1 MLKQIL
7 LTKKINRCKEKLEE
21 YLTKRSELKEEA
33 EQLERA
39 LDEVSTD
46 DEMKDVEESAD
57 ELSKQLD
64 EVNAQIKALEDE
76 KQKLED
82 ELAAIEEDEQ
92 PADDTANTTDSERGA
107 QKTMPKREKIKNNE
121 EVSYQERA
129 KQAIN
134 GYVRKQERSVTG
146 FKTTDGEVLIP
157 DEILQA
163 YKKPIDQVDLKQYV
177 KTVKVNS
184 KTGSMPVIKRA
195 EGTMNTVE
203 ELAANPELAKPT
215 FTEVKYAVKTYRGYV
230 PLSQEIIDDAD
241 YDVTGL
247 IAEAIND
254 QTLNT
259 TNKAIATVIK
269 GLTPKSVTGVDGLKD
284 LINKDIKKVYN
295 VKSYVSASLYAALD
309 KLKDKNGRYLLQ
321 DSITAASGKT
331 FLGKEVVVLDDDV
344 IGTSAGDMKGFIGD
358 LAAAVTYFDR
368 VQTTVR
374 WTDNEIY
381 GQLLSGVT
389 RFDVQKVDTDAGFY
403 ITYIDAP
410 SV

>member
-21 YLTKRSELKEEA
+21 YLTKRNELKEEA

-39 LDEVSTD
+39 LDEVTTD

-57 ELSKQLD
+57 ELTKQLD
-64 EVNAQIKALEDE
+64 EVNTQIKALEDE
-76 KQKLED
+76 KQQLED

-92 PADDTANTTDSERGA
+92 PQEETDEAERGA
-107 QKTMPKREKIKNNE
+107 QKTMSKREKIKNTE
-121 EVSYQERA
+121 EVTYQERA
-129 KQAIN
+129 KAAIN
-134 GYVRKQERSVTG
+134 GFVRKQERAIVG

-157 DEILQA
+157 EELLQA
-163 YKKPIDQVDLKQYV
+163 YKQPVDQVDLKQYV
-177 KTVKVNS
+177 KTVRVNS
-184 KTGSMPVIKRA
+184 KSGKMPVIKRS
-195 EGTMNTVE
+195 EGVMNTVA
-203 ELAANPELAKPT
+203 ELAENPELAKPT
-215 FTEVKYAVKTYRGYV
+215 FEEVAYDIDTYRGYIPV
-230 PLSQEIIDDAD
+230 SQEVIDDAD

-259 TNKAIATVIK
+259 TNKAIATVVK
-269 GLTPKSVTGVDGLKD
+269 GLTAKEVTGVDGLKD

-295 VKSYVSASLYAALD
+295 VKLYISASLYAALD

-331 FLGKEVVVLDDDV
+331 LLGKEVVVLDDDV
-344 IGTSAGDMKGFIGD
+344 IGTSAGDMVGFVGD
-358 LAAAVTYFDR
+358 LNAAVAYFDR
-368 VQTTVR
+368 VQTTLR
-374 WTDNEIY
+374 WTENQIY

-403 ITYIDAP
+403 ITYTDAP

>member
-21 YLTKRSELKEEA
+21 YLTKRSELTEQA

-39 LDEVSTD
+39 LDEVTTD

-57 ELSKQLD
+57 ELTKQLD
-64 EVNAQIKALEDE
+64 EVNAEIKAVEEE

-92 PADDTANTTDSERGA
+92 PKEEVSEEERGA
-107 QKTMPKREKIKNNE
+107 KQMPKRETIKNTE
-121 EVSYQERA
+121 EVTYQERA
-129 KQAIN
+129 KAAIN
-134 GYVRKQERSVTG
+134 GFVRKQERAIVG

-157 DEILQA
+157 EELLQA
-163 YKKPIDQVDLKQYV
+163 YKQPVDQVDLKQYV

-184 KTGSMPVIKRA
+184 KSGKMPVIKRS
-195 EGTMNTVE
+195 EGVMNTVA
-203 ELAANPELAKPT
+203 ELAENPELAKPT
-215 FTEVKYAVKTYRGYV
+215 FEEVAYDIDTYRGYIPV
-230 PLSQEIIDDAD
+230 SQEVIDDAD
-241 YDVTGL
+241 YDVTSL

-259 TNKAIATVIK
+259 TNKAIATVVK
-269 GLTPKSVTGVDGLKD
+269 GLTAKAVTGVDGLKD

-295 VKSYVSASLYAALD
+295 VKLYISASLYAALD

-331 FLGKEVVVLDDDV
+331 LLGKEVVVLDDDV
-344 IGTSAGDMKGFIGD
+344 IGTNAGDMVGFVGD
-358 LAAAVTYFDR
+358 LAAAVAYFDR
-368 VQTTVR
+368 VQTTLR
-374 WTDNEIY
+374 WTENQIY
-381 GQLLSGVT
+381 GQLLAGVT

-403 ITYIDAP
+403 ITYTDAP

>member
-21 YLTKRSELKEEA
+21 HLAKRNELKEEA

-39 LDEVSTD
+39 VDEVTTD

-57 ELSKQLD
+57 ELTKQLD
-64 EVNAQIKALEDE
+64 EVNAEIKALEEE

-92 PADDTANTTDSERGA
+92 PKEETSEAERGV
-107 QKTMPKREKIKNNE
+107 QQMTKRETIKNTE
-121 EVSYQERA
+121 EVTYQERA
-129 KQAIN
+129 KKAIN
-134 GYVRKQERSVTG
+134 GYVRKQERAVTG

-157 DEILQA
+157 EELLQA

-184 KTGSMPVIKRA
+184 KSGKMPIIKRS
-195 EGTMNTVE
+195 EGVMNTVA
-203 ELAANPELAKPT
+203 ELAENPELAKPT
-215 FTEVKYAVKTYRGYV
+215 FDEIAYDIDTYRGYIPV
-230 PLSQEIIDDAD
+230 SQEVIDDAD

-247 IAEAIND
+247 VAEAIND

-259 TNKAIATVIK
+259 TNKAITNVVK
-269 GLTPKSVTGVDGLKD
+269 TLTPKEVTGVDGLKD

-295 VKSYVSASLYAALD
+295 VKLYVSASLYAALD

-321 DSITAASGKT
+321 DSITAASGKML
-331 FLGKEVVVLDDDV
+331 LGKEVVVLDDVV
-344 IGTSAGDMKGFIGD
+344 IGTSANDMVGFVGD

-403 ITYIDAP
+403 ITYSDAP
-410 SV
+410 AV

>member
-21 YLTKRSELKEEA
+21 YLTKRSELTEQA

-39 LDEVSTD
+39 VDEVSTD

-57 ELSKQLD
+57 ELTKQLD
-64 EVNAQIKALEDE
+64 EVNAQIKELENE

-92 PADDTANTTDSERGA
+92 PQEESEEAERGA
-107 QKTMPKREKIKNNE
+107 QKTMSKREKIKNTE
-121 EVSYQERA
+121 EVTYQERA
-129 KQAIN
+129 KAAIN
-134 GYVRKQERSVTG
+134 GFVRKQERAVTG

-157 DEILQA
+157 EELLQA
-163 YKKPIDQVDLKQYV
+163 YKQPVDQVDLKQYV

-184 KTGSMPVIKRA
+184 KSGKMPVIKRS
-195 EGTMNTVE
+195 EGVMNTVA
-203 ELAANPELAKPT
+203 ELAENPELAKPT
-215 FTEVKYAVKTYRGYV
+215 FEEVAYDIDTYRGYIPV
-230 PLSQEIIDDAD
+230 SQEVIDDAD

-259 TNKAIATVIK
+259 TNKAIATVVK
-269 GLTPKSVTGVDGLKD
+269 GLTAKAVTGVDGLKD

-295 VKSYVSASLYAALD
+295 VKLYISASLYAALD

-331 FLGKEVVVLDDDV
+331 LLGKEVVVLDDDV
-344 IGTSAGDMKGFIGD
+344 IGTNAGDMVGFVGD
-358 LAAAVTYFDR
+358 LAAAVAYFDR
-368 VQTTVR
+368 VQTTLR
-374 WTDNEIY
+374 WTENQIY
-381 GQLLSGVT
+381 GQLLAGVT

-403 ITYIDAP
+403 ITYTDAP

>member
-21 YLTKRSELKEEA
+21 YLTKRNELTEQI
-33 EQLERA
+33 EQLESA
-39 LDEVSTD
+39 IDEVSTD
-46 DEMKDVEESAD
+46 DEMKDVEESAN
-57 ELSKQLD
+57 ELTEQLD
-64 EVNAQIKALEDE
+64 EANAQIEALEAE
-76 KQKLED
+76 KQQLED

-92 PADDTANTTDSERGA
+92 PKEETDEAERGA
-107 QKTMPKREKIKNNE
+107 KKTMSKREKIKNNE
-121 EVSYQERA
+121 EMTYQERA
-129 KQAIN
+129 KKAIN
-134 GYVRKQERSVTG
+134 GYVHRQERNVTG

-157 DEILQA
+157 EEILQA

-177 KTVKVNS
+177 RTVKVNS
-184 KTGSMPVIKRA
+184 KNGSMPVIKRA
-195 EGTMNTVE
+195 EGTMNTVD

-215 FTEVKYAVKTYRGYV
+215 FTEVKYDVKTYRGYV
-230 PLSQEIIDDAD
+230 PVSQEVIDDAD

-247 IAEAIND
+247 VAEAIND

-259 TNKAIATVIK
+259 TNKAIATVVK
-269 GLTPKSVTGVDGLKD
+269 GLTAKSVTGVDGLKD

-295 VKSYVSASLYAALD
+295 VKLFVSASLYAALD

-321 DSITAASGKT
+321 DSITAASGKML
-331 FLGKEVVVLDDDV
+331 LGKEVVVLDDDV
-344 IGTSAGDMKGFIGD
+344 IAASGEMKGFVGD

-403 ITYIDAP
+403 ITYTDAP
-410 SV
+410 AV

>member
-39 LDEVSTD
+39 VDEVTTD

-57 ELSKQLD
+57 ELTKQLD

-76 KQKLED
+76 KQQLED

-92 PADDTANTTDSERGA
+92 PKEEVSEEERGA
-107 QKTMPKREKIKNNE
+107 KQMPKRETIKNTE
-121 EVSYQERA
+121 EVTYQERA
-129 KQAIN
+129 KAAIN
-134 GYVRKQERSVTG
+134 GFVRKQERAVTG

-157 DEILQA
+157 EELLQA
-163 YKKPIDQVDLKQYV
+163 YKQPVDQVDLKQYV

-184 KTGSMPVIKRA
+184 KSGKMPVIKRS
-195 EGTMNTVE
+195 EGVMNTVA
-203 ELAANPELAKPT
+203 ELAENPELAKPT
-215 FTEVKYAVKTYRGYV
+215 FEEVAYDIDTYRGYIPV
-230 PLSQEIIDDAD
+230 SQEVIDDAD
-241 YDVTGL
+241 YDVTSL

-259 TNKAIATVIK
+259 TNKAIATVVK
-269 GLTPKSVTGVDGLKD
+269 TLTAKSVTGVDGLKD

-295 VKSYVSASLYAALD
+295 VKLYISASLYAALD

-331 FLGKEVVVLDDDV
+331 LLGKEVVVLDDDV
-344 IGTSAGDMKGFIGD
+344 IGTNAGDMVGFVGD
-358 LAAAVTYFDR
+358 LAAAVAYFDR
-368 VQTTVR
+368 VQTTLR
-374 WTDNEIY
+374 WTENQIY
-381 GQLLSGVT
+381 GQLLAGVT

-403 ITYIDAP
+403 ITYTDAP

>member
-21 YLTKRSELKEEA
+21 YLAKRSELNEQI
-33 EQLERA
+33 EQLESA
-39 LDEVSTD
+39 VDEVTTD

-57 ELSKQLD
+57 ELTKQLD
-64 EVNAQIKALEDE
+64 EVNAQITALEEE

-92 PADDTANTTDSERGA
+92 PQEENEEAERGA
-107 QKTMPKREKIKNNE
+107 QKTMSKREKIKNNE
-121 EVSYQERA
+121 EMTYQERA
-129 KQAIN
+129 KKAIN
-134 GYVRKQERSVTG
+134 GYVHRQERAVTG

-157 DEILQA
+157 EEILQA
-163 YKKPIDQVDLKQYV
+163 YKKPVEQVDLKQYV
-177 KTVKVNS
+177 RTVKVNS
-184 KTGSMPVIKRA
+184 KNGSMPVIKRA

-215 FTEVKYAVKTYRGYV
+215 FTEVKYDVKTYRGYV
-230 PLSQEIIDDAD
+230 PVSQEVIDDAD

-247 IAEAIND
+247 VAEAIND

-269 GLTPKSVTGVDGLKD
+269 GLTAKSVTGVDGLKD

-295 VKSYVSASLYAALD
+295 VKLYVSASLYAALD

-321 DSITAASGKT
+321 DSITAASGKML
-331 FLGKEVVVLDDDV
+331 LGKEVVVLDDDV
-344 IGTSAGDMKGFIGD
+344 IAASGEMKGFVGD
-358 LAAAVTYFDR
+358 LSAAVTYFDR

-381 GQLLSGVT
+381 GQLLAGVT

-403 ITYIDAP
+403 ITYTDAP
-410 SV
+410 AV

>member
-21 YLTKRSELKEEA
+21 YLTKRSELKEEV

-39 LDEVSTD
+39 LDEVTTD

-57 ELSKQLD
+57 ELTKQLD
-64 EVNAQIKALEDE
+64 EVNAEIKALEEE

-92 PADDTANTTDSERGA
+92 PQEENEEAERGA
-107 QKTMPKREKIKNNE
+107 QKTMSKREKIKNNE
-121 EVSYQERA
+121 EMTYQERA
-129 KQAIN
+129 KKAIN
-134 GYVRKQERSVTG
+134 GYVRKQERAVTG

-157 DEILQA
+157 EELLQA
-163 YKKPIDQVDLKQYV
+163 YKKPVDQVDLKQYV
-177 KTVKVNS
+177 RTVKVNS
-184 KTGSMPVIKRA
+184 KNGSLPVIKRA

-215 FTEVKYAVKTYRGYV
+215 FTEVKYNVKTYRGYV
-230 PLSQEIIDDAD
+230 PVSQEIIDDAD

-259 TNKAIATVIK
+259 TNKAIATVVK
-269 GLTPKSVTGVDGLKD
+269 GLTAKSVTGVDGLKD
-284 LINKDIKKVYN
+284 LINKEIKKAYN
-295 VKSYVSASLYAALD
+295 VKLFVSASLYAALD

-321 DSITAASGKT
+321 DSITAASGKML
-331 FLGKEVVVLDDDV
+331 LGKEVVVLDDDV
-344 IGTSAGDMKGFIGD
+344 IAAAPGEMKGFVGD
-358 LAAAVTYFDR
+358 LSAAVTYFDR

-381 GQLLSGVT
+381 GQLLAGVT

-403 ITYIDAP
+403 ITYTNAP

>member
-21 YLTKRSELKEEA
+21 HLAKRSELKEEA

-46 DEMKDVEESAD
+46 EEMKDVEESAD
-57 ELSKQLD
+57 ELTKQLD
-64 EVNAQIKALEDE
+64 DINAQIKELEDE
-76 KQKLED
+76 KQQLED

-92 PADDTANTTDSERGA
+92 PKEESEEAERGA
-107 QKTMPKREKIKNNE
+107 QKTMSKREKIKNE
-121 EVSYQERA
+121 EEMTYQERA
-129 KQAIN
+129 KKAIN
-134 GYVRKQERSVTG
+134 GYVHRQERAVTG
-146 FKTTDGEVLIP
+146 FKTTDGEVVIP
-157 DEILQA
+157 EEILQA
-163 YKKPIDQVDLKQYV
+163 YKKPVDQVDLKQYV
-177 KTVKVNS
+177 RTVKVNS
-184 KTGSMPVIKRA
+184 KNGSLPVIKRA
-195 EGTMNTVE
+195 EGKMNSTE
-203 ELAANPELAKPT
+203 ELAVNPELAKPT
-215 FTEVKYAVKTYRGYV
+215 FTEVKYNVTTYRGYIPV
-230 PLSQEIIDDAD
+230 SQEMIDDAD
-241 YDVTGL
+241 YDVAGL
-247 IAEAIND
+247 IAESIND

-259 TNKAIATVIK
+259 TNAAIATVVK
-269 GLTPKSVTGVDGLKD
+269 GLTPKPVTGVDGLKD

-295 VKSYVSASLYAALD
+295 VKLYISSSLYAALD

-321 DSITAASGKT
+321 DSITAASGKML
-331 FLGKEVVVLDDDV
+331 LGKEVVVLDDDV
-344 IGTSAGDMKGFIGD
+344 IGTSAGDMKGFVGD

-403 ITYIDAP
+403 ITYSDTPA
-410 SV
+410 V